1 MNRHVLHRRHDDS
14 FDIPTGVTGVV
25 HGRVPAM
32 LRIVL
37 VTVLG
42 TSTYVVEVLAIRI
55 DKFDRG
61 AVTIDVDDRPERT
74 PSLDAAEE
82 ETLLLAIDTKVHITS
97 RRNVIEEYC
106 ISLCKSLGERFG
118 PITWLIRQIWARVP
132 WQTAS
137 EIDRVVAGKAETN
150 HAAPIVGNLQELHAD
165 LHRFTEKRPCR
176 TQLVICTRKRKE
188 KKPPCERGAG
198 RAILKW
204 SFIRGIFGN

>member
-1 MNRHVLHRRHDDS
+1 
-14 FDIPTGVTGVV
+14 
-25 HGRVPAM
+25 M

-165 LHRFTEKRPCR
+165 LLAYSHGSGAKSNTLAKALMPSSDRTAIAQPDVVTVHVMKRQR
-176 TQLVICTRKRKE
+176 WQIVGTRV
-188 KKPPCERGAG
+188 RGSGSAVPG
-198 RAILKW
+198 VA
-204 SFIRGIFGN
+204 